1 VFYYELHTLYWL
13 LAELGWAG
21 LGWGKSMDRD
31 RDREYCMHVTATTT
45 VCSLIE

>member
-21 LGWGKSMDRD
+21 QRVWIGIGIGSIV
-31 RDREYCMHVTATTT
+31 CM
-45 VCSLIE
+45 